1 MFGFPER
8 VSDWGSKDY
17 LRLFTFVMV
26 YISLRP
32 LIQAFYNRLGE
43 RSRKRQA
50 KLEEDKQIQEMKLR
64 RVRELVDNPDSQSDS
79 DSETD
84 EEELESTSTLRQRK
98 NGASKPAKAVK
109 TKREQ
114 ILDEMPSDDDISDL
128 VQ

>member
-1 MFGFPER
+1 MFGFPES
-8 VSDWGSKDY
+8 VSEWGTKDY

-50 KLEEDKQIQEMKLR
+50 KLEEDKQIKEMKLR
-64 RVRELVDNPDSQSDS
+64 RVRELVDNPDSETDS

-84 EEELESTSTLRQRK
+84 EEELESSTVRQRK
-98 NGASKPAKAVK
+98 TAAKSTSKTVK

-114 ILDEMPSDDDISDL
+114 ILDDMPSDDDISDL
-128 VQ
+128 VH